1 MRIPTLAAL
10 ALLAILLPLGPAF
23 AEVRGVA
30 YELANPKAPRAE
42 WQRKPLA
49 NAYVVM
55 TWWITVPAPGHAT
68 SSCLHAEIARSNDKG
83 EYVVEGP
90 NLLAAG
96 VARASFVA
104 YAPGMDRV
112 DWPFAGRPEAL
123 REISLARSAASPDD
137 RLMMMIIYD
146 QAGCSGREMHD
157 PRNLMGAYREAL
169 ADEAKALEP
178 VTYGG
183 KNMRQSLQ
191 ARGHPQKPPELRIVP
206 QGNAPRPEASTPR

>member
-1 MRIPTLAAL
+1 MRIPALAAL
-10 ALLAILLPLGPAF
+10 ALLAILLPPAPAL

-68 SSCLHAEIARSNDKG
+68 SSCVHTEIARSNDKG
-83 EYVVEGP
+83 EYAVEGP
-90 NLLAAG
+90 NPLTAG
-96 VARASFVA
+96 VARASIIA

-123 REISLARSAASPDD
+123 REVSLARSAASPDE
-137 RLMMMIIYD
+137 RLMTMIIYD
-146 QAGCSGREMHD
+146 QAGCSSREMHD
-157 PRNLMGAYREAL
+157 PRNLMGAYRQAL
-169 ADEAKALEP
+169 AAEAKALEP
-178 VTYGG
+178 VTPPG
-183 KNMRQSLQ
+183 KNMQRSLQ
-191 ARGHPQKPPELRIVP
+191 ARVAPPPPPEIRIIR
-206 QGNAPRPEASTPR
+206 GDGPRPAASTPR